1 MIRRPDSNGDV
12 SLAARTQRSWPRPM
26 TVPAADCAATS
37 AYSGAVL
44 VSPSR
49 TPYPE
54 NSRNAAQQMQQF
66 LDCLPVLLNPPRTVD
81 LSARGETPRAV
92 SRREFCSG
100 SRRRRQALN
109 EIRAIS
115 TTRSPSK
122 SRKRR
127 PRGFHHGLL
136 EHPPQ
141 YKAKVSTRCSFGRT
155 GRNAPCSHTA
165 VTPIYDRDQGSSAN
179 RSGDD
184 PFTTLDKGD
193 TTAKSIRV
201 LFIYLVLFIYHR
213 NHNNCGSLR
222 QIGA

>member
-1 MIRRPDSNGDV
+1 MELHNDTPSGFQWRRIIGCED
-12 SLAARTQRSWPRPM
+12 AAFVATANDRARRGPM
-26 TVPAADCAATS
+26 AAS

-122 SRKRR
+122 SPKRR
-127 PRGFHHGLL
+127 PHGFHHGCWNIPLNIK
-136 EHPPQ
+136 P
-141 YKAKVSTRCSFGRT
+141 K
-155 GRNAPCSHTA
+155 
-165 VTPIYDRDQGSSAN
+165 
-179 RSGDD
+179 
-184 PFTTLDKGD
+184 
-193 TTAKSIRV
+193 
-201 LFIYLVLFIYHR
+201 
-213 NHNNCGSLR
+213 
-222 QIGA
+222 